1 MPDGWYYDGSM
12 YRTKDGYCNDS
23 KHPNLELLVQRH
35 LDQLNDE
42 IGEFNRDI
50 RQKVQEEQKQFE

>member
-1 MPDGWYYDGSM
+1 M
-12 YRTKDGYCNDS
+12 YRTKDGYCNDA

-42 IGEFNRDI
+42 IGEFNREI